1 MKFNESGTLA
11 IRTYTAGGALPI
23 AGSVVRIHG
32 SNEENRF
39 IEYTLITD
47 SDGITKII
55 ALPSPDKAYSMAP
68 GAKEAPYA
76 SYDVEVSS
84 DGYYTKRISDVAI
97 FSGIDSI
104 VPISMIPLPV
114 RGGVSYPIG
123 NLDATVTE
131 NENLEG

>member
-23 AGSVVRIHG
+23 AGSVVRIRG
-32 SNEENRF
+32 SNEANRF
-39 IEYTLITD
+39 VEYTLITD
-47 SDGITKII
+47 NDGITKII
-55 ALPSPDKAYSMAP
+55 ALPSPGKAYSMAP
-68 GAKEAPYA
+68 GAQEAPYA
-76 SYDVEVSS
+76 SYDVEVSA

-123 NLDATVTE
+123 NLDATVIE